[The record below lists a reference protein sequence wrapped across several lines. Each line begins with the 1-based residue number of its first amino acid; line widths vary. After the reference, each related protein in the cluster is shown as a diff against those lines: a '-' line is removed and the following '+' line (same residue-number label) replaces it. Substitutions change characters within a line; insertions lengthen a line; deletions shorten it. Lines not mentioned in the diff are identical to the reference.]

1 MIRRQAWR
9 EEILEK
15 MEVASVGEME
25 ITVTTPTECE
35 AMTTTTTTTTLPTTT
50 PTEQE
55 EVREVGVT
63 GDPINN
69 GCPTEAEA

>member
-35 AMTTTTTTTTLPTTT
+35 AMTTTTLPTTT